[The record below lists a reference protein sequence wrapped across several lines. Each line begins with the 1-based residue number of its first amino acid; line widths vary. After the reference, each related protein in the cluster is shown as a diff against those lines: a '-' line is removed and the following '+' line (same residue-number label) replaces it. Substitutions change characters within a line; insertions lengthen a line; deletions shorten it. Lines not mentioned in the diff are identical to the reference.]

1 MKKELD
7 RIDRMVVWYLSHDEA
22 RARRIIKAAW
32 PKLHV
37 AEKPRKKKQ
46 EGIDDQKREAV

>member
-1 MKKELD
+1 MKKKIELD
-7 RIDRMVVWYLSHDEA
+7 LIDKMVMRYLKHDEH

-37 AEKPRKKKQ
+37 AERPRKKK
-46 EGIDDQKREAV
+46 EAVNA